1 MTMGHSKR
9 PRLIVSVDARLQM
22 IKTFQCEWRIN
33 SDEAIVSFFQVHLG
47 YQIGINRIS
56 IV

>member
-1 MTMGHSKR
+1 MGHSKR

-33 SDEAIVSFFQVHLG
+33 SDEAIVSFFSR
-47 YQIGINRIS
+47 YA
-56 IV
+56 